1 MGLSQRCRKNGLD
14 QGGFRLTGRNYAT
27 ILPGIFPTDCWRITC
42 SVAEGFGVAARK
54 TETKSGLR
62 VTPLGIVATFV
73 TLTETVL
80 GLALTQVTGGVQ
92 VALTVFVI
100 VFALLVAVAFFVI
113 LWFRPFVFY
122 SPSEFGNVDPKSFI
136 DAMRGKL
143 PERVSE
149 QISMAELVEAK
160 PTDKTAQFKLI
171 DSLIDEPAR
180 QHIIL
185 MHERDISLRIGDFF
199 GHQFE
204 TGREGKGWTSG
215 NLSGQSLCEKLNGTG
230 LIELASKGA
239 AIQLTKSG
247 HEFAEWLVESGLKAT
262 FLVTPLGS
270 WGEPFRP
277 PGVPAGFEPLGQP
290 LHQSAGVG
298 TPVAQQAH
306 NSATDDRKDAEL
318 GVATDG
324 GA

>member
-1 MGLSQRCRKNGLD
+1 M
-14 QGGFRLTGRNYAT
+14 
-27 ILPGIFPTDCWRITC
+27 
-42 SVAEGFGVAARK
+42 AARK
-54 TETKSGLR
+54 TEPKSGLR

-80 GLALTQVTGGVQ
+80 GLALTQVVGGVQ

-100 VFALLVAVAFFVI
+100 AFALLVAGAFFVI

-122 SPSEFGNVDPKSFI
+122 SPSEFGDVDPKSFI

-149 QISMAELVEAK
+149 QINMAEQVEAK

-185 MHERDISLRIGDFF
+185 MHEKDMSMRIGDFF

-215 NLSGQSLCEKLNGTG
+215 NMSGQSLCEKLNGTG
-230 LIELASKGA
+230 LIELAGKGA

-247 HEFAEWLVESGLKAT
+247 HEFAEWLVGSGLKAT
-262 FLVTPLGS
+262 FLATPMGG

-277 PGVPAGFEPLGQP
+277 PGVPAGFGPFGQTMHP
-290 LHQSAGVG
+290 GAGVG
-298 TPVAQQAH
+298 VSGEQQAH
-306 NSATDDRKDAEL
+306 ELATNERIDAEP
-318 GVATDG
+318 GAAADG
-324 GA
+324 GGR